1 MKGREL
7 SLQIEQD
14 SESVRIN
21 VSDSGNRI
29 HKNHFKTVFEPGLQ
43 LKARLGIRLIFNK
56 ENRGRI
62 PQREN

>member
-1 MKGREL
+1 MLNSSLHSWTIETSEKTQLMPWKEGQL

-29 HKNHFKTVFEPGLQ
+29 HKTI
-43 LKARLGIRLIFNK
+43 LKLYLNPVY
-56 ENRGRI
+56 N
-62 PQREN
+62 

>member
-21 VSDSGNRI
+21 VSDSGNGFI
-29 HKNHFKTVFEPGLQ
+29 KTI
-43 LKARLGIRLIFNK
+43 LKLYLNPVY
-56 ENRGRI
+56 N
-62 PQREN
+62 